1 MGKLWQ
7 QLRQASEF
15 DKRRG
20 EVDTFNKG
28 NLWKKRGITMTP
40 AKYGFF
46 YMGAGVSVDVAIYSR
61 DGTVTVSQGGVEMG
75 QGLYTKVLQAV
86 ASTLGIPLNMVRMR
100 HVNSHLAANNTV
112 TGGSVSSEHAVQS
125 AITCCET
132 LNERLQPFRTKH
144 PDYDWKNIIGVA
156 SLANVDLTAKHKFVP
171 KKHDGP
177 GMFHYFSYSAA
188 VTEVE
193 LDVLTGQSQ
202 IRRVDILFDCGESLN
217 PTIDIGQIEGAYLMG
232 VGGFMFE
239 EVKHDSKTGGVLN
252 DGTWEYKPPL
262 AKDVPIDWRI
272 KLLADARNPLG
283 IRGSKASGEPPIVL
297 SSGVFYSLK
306 QAMEAA
312 HLDNTGSSEFQPSVA
327 PLTVER
333 LRLGCGFNM
342 AKMTL

>member
-156 SLANVDLTAKHKFVP
+156 SLANVDLTAKH
-171 KKHDGP
+171 
-177 GMFHYFSYSAA
+177 
-188 VTEVE
+188 
-193 LDVLTGQSQ
+193 
-202 IRRVDILFDCGESLN
+202 
-217 PTIDIGQIEGAYLMG
+217 
-232 VGGFMFE
+232 
-239 EVKHDSKTGGVLN
+239 
-252 DGTWEYKPPL
+252 
-262 AKDVPIDWRI
+262 
-272 KLLADARNPLG
+272 
-283 IRGSKASGEPPIVL
+283 
-297 SSGVFYSLK
+297 
-306 QAMEAA
+306 
-312 HLDNTGSSEFQPSVA
+312 
-327 PLTVER
+327 
-333 LRLGCGFNM
+333 
-342 AKMTL
+342 